1 MPTSSILIA
10 GHSHVAALGVPL
22 VRDGYELL
30 RIGHGDV
37 PIFGLVG
44 GWPLEDTDYWEQ
56 VAHHAEGRV
65 VAILWRGNQHFHHFL
80 IMPDAGFDFVL
91 DSEPQLDVDPHR
103 PLVPEATVIEF
114 MRADMID
121 LDAIIE
127 AIHAAG
133 GQVVLCGTPPPKG
146 DAGFVREKIL
156 HEGYFRKTAE
166 ELGADLETIEI
177 SPPRLLYKLW
187 KVMQNSLRDVAT
199 RHGARFMPVPETLQ
213 TSDGFLHPDYYAGD
227 VTHAN
232 RAYGDVVLRQLA
244 QLISPDRDPAVES

>member
-1 MPTSSILIA
+1 MPASSILIT

-22 VRDGYELL
+22 SREGYELL
-30 RIGHGDV
+30 RIGEGGV
-37 PIFGLVG
+37 PTFGLVG
-44 GWPLEDTDYWEQ
+44 GWPLEDTDYWEE
-56 VAHHAEGRV
+56 VARRSEGRV

-80 IMPDAGFDFVL
+80 IMPDEGFDFVV
-91 DSEPQLDVDPHR
+91 DSEPHLDVDPSK
-103 PLVPEATVIEF
+103 PIVPEATVIEF

-146 DAGFVREKIL
+146 DDGFVREKIL

-166 ELGADLETIEI
+166 DLGADLETIGI
-177 SPPRLLYKLW
+177 SPPLLLYKLW
-187 KVMQNSLRDVAT
+187 KVMQNSLRDVAA
-199 RHGARFMPVPETLQ
+199 RHGARFLPVPEASQ
-213 TSDGFLHPDYYAGD
+213 TSDGFLHPDYYASD
-227 VTHAN
+227 VTHAS

-244 QLISPDRDPAVES
+244 QFISPDMDPAVES